1 MDDVFHLIRNSV
13 YFIPS
18 AEELLPR
25 MSAIVGGRE
34 SNGDILC
41 IVHARYEYSPFI
53 KQDPGKATLKDHV
66 YISHDGREINACL
79 LQYLNLY
86 LIHGKFERLVGDQ
99 SSVRWARKLEGAIPV
114 LLVDLAFDG
123 GTEPPEPLYI
133 AHVFVEGGF
142 HCGEVQYDGYAAIPF
157 DGSVIIAESYNVLV
171 FCDVGWF

>member
-41 IVHARYEYSPFI
+41 IVHARYEGGIY
-53 KQDPGKATLKDHV
+53 PGKATLKDHV
-66 YISHDGREINACL
+66 YISHDGREIN
-79 LQYLNLY
+79 
-86 LIHGKFERLVGDQ
+86 IHGKFKRLVGDQ
-99 SSVRWARKLEGAIPV
+99 SSVRWAHVDGRFYYEKLEGAIPV
-114 LLVDLAFDG
+114 LG

-133 AHVFVEGGF
+133 AQVFVEGGF
-142 HCGEVQYDGYAAIPF
+142 HCGEVQYDGYATIPF